1 MKYTIEMLAEA
12 ARQSTTIAGVLR
24 HLNIRVTGG
33 AHSHIKR
40 RLAESGI
47 DTSHFTG
54 KPDLRGRCSPRA
66 LTPDDIL
73 VIRPADR
80 RRPPGSL
87 LTRAL
92 LAMGV
97 RLECARCRVGPLWNG
112 TVLVLHVDHINGD
125 YNDCRLSNLRF
136 LCPNCHSQ
144 THTFAGRG
152 KRPDERGL
160 DRHRPDTSGPPLPV
174 TPMTVQQAA
183 RLLGCSRSH
192 FYRLRQGLSGEP
204 RKRDS
209 GPAERREARRLAVI
223 ACALDHPTEGPRK
236 IAARLRTEGRFE
248 ISHGTVSNVLRAA
261 GLNTEQARRASASTG

>member
-1 MKYTIEMLAEA
+1 MKYTTEMLAEA

-24 HLNIRVTGG
+24 QLNIRVTGG

-66 LTPDDIL
+66 LTPDEIL
-73 VIRPADR
+73 VIRPPHR
-80 RRPPGSL
+80 RRPPGAL
-87 LTRAL
+87 LTRAM
-92 LAMGV
+92 LAKGV
-97 RLECARCRVGPLWNG
+97 ALECAWCHVGPLWNG
-112 TVLVLHVDHINGD
+112 EVLVLHVDVINGD
-125 YNDCRLSNLRF
+125 YHDCRLTNLRF

-152 KRPDERGL
+152 KRPNERGL
-160 DRHRPDTSGPPLPV
+160 DRQQRDASGPPPPV

-192 FYRLRQGLSGEP
+192 FYRLRRSLTGEP
-204 RKRDS
+204 RKRDP
-209 GPAERREARRLAVI
+209 GIAERGEARRLAVI
-223 ACALDHPTEGPRK
+223 ACALDHPADGPRK
-236 IAARLRTEGRFE
+236 IAARLNEQGLFE

-261 GLNTEQARRASASTG
+261 GLNTEEARRASPRTG